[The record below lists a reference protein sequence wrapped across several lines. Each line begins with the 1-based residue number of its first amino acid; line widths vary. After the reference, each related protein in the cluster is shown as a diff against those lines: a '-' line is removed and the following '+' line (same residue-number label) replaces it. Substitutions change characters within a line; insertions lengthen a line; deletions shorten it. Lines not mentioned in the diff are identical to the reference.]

1 MDFFKTHFL
10 TDPQTATGDPSHPE
24 VFHYTWQWLAVCGII
39 LLVWFYYQVEGRKRF
54 FGTNWLLKGIFD
66 KMLNQYGLIAFVGP
80 FIWFAR
86 VAMDSSFFSWRL
98 WRYGWLLW
106 LVVVTGYWA
115 YYFAFRYKA
124 ERDSYRAYQIKQ
136 QYIPQSKGKRS
147 ARGSA
152 RAGAR

>member
-1 MDFFKTHFL
+1 MNFFRQHFL
-10 TDPQTATGDPSHPE
+10 TDPQTATGDPAHPE
-24 VFHYTWQWLAVCGII
+24 QFHYTWQWLIFCGII
-39 LLVWFYYQVEGRKRF
+39 LLIWFYYQVEGRKRL
-54 FGTNWLLKGIFD
+54 FGNNWLLKGIFD
-66 KMLNQYGLIAFVGP
+66 KMLNQYALIAFAGP
-80 FIWFAR
+80 FIWGAR
-86 VAMDSSFFSWRL
+86 VAMDSSFFSWRI

-106 LVVVTGYWA
+106 FVIVTGYWV

-124 ERDSYRAYQIKQ
+124 ERDSYRAHQIKQ